1 MSLPVKDTTN
11 APREV
16 DAFEDR
22 RALYDTAYENLG
34 RDVGLE
40 IAERSHDGCARVP
53 GDGWFYG
60 ELSWEGMWDVVA
72 LAEPKPGDIFLDLGS
87 GLGKMVVAQSLTR
100 DFAECWGVEI
110 LPELHDAA
118 MDAPGK
124 LRAAMGDDAFDAL
137 PEVDLRRGDML
148 AADVSDADVIYCYAT
163 VFAAQVVSRL
173 QAKLAAEMKP
183 GARLVMIS
191 KQMESP
197 EFDAFGV
204 GYFSVPQAHSR
215 WNMDAWLYVKR

>member
-1 MSLPVKDTTN
+1 
-11 APREV
+11 
-16 DAFEDR
+16 
-22 RALYDTAYENLG
+22 
-34 RDVGLE
+34 
-40 IAERSHDGCARVP
+40 
-53 GDGWFYG
+53 
-60 ELSWEGMWDVVA
+60 
-72 LAEPKPGDIFLDLGS
+72 
-87 GLGKMVVAQSLTR
+87 
-100 DFAECWGVEI
+100 
-110 LPELHDAA
+110 
-118 MDAPGK
+118 
-124 LRAAMGDDAFDAL
+124 MGDDAFDAL